1 MLDVIAQLEAAGME
15 TSFEAEG
22 QSDLPALLEAR
33 TAHSSR
39 VAMTCLIMTPDGGE
53 TEPQQDE
60 PKRDGPNQDDDG
72 EQDGNDQDANDR

>member
-22 QSDLPALLEAR
+22 QSDLPSLLQAR
-33 TAHSSR
+33 KAHWSR

-60 PKRDGPNQDDDG
+60 PNQDDDG